1 MIITIAHHRG
11 GVGKTTL
18 ALNLAATLKPDII
31 IDLDMHDTLTT
42 LNQFRET
49 PLPLVHCDS
58 NNLLEVLN
66 QEKLILID
74 CGGYDG
80 EIIQKAIALSDLV
93 IVPVNDEI
101 NELIGLAKFDHLLA
115 ELSGQINAPINA
127 FILPYRIHHATK
139 QVQGLVDFAA
149 QSQSFRKLE
158 SIIRTRKTYANASSF
173 GCGVVE
179 HPSTKYS
186 DAAKEMKR
194 LAQELNTL
202 IN

>member
-1 MIITIAHHRG
+1 MIISIAHHKG

-18 ALNLAATLKPDII
+18 ALNLAATLKPEVI

-42 LNQFRET
+42 LNQLRDI
-49 PLPLVHCDS
+49 PLPLVKCDS
-58 NNLLEVLN
+58 KNFIEVLD
-66 QEKLILID
+66 QDKLILID

-101 NELIGLAKFDHLLA
+101 NELIGVAKFDHLLA
-115 ELSGQINAPINA
+115 DLSAQIGSPINA

-139 QVQGLVDFAA
+139 KVDSIAEFAEK
-149 QSQSFRKLE
+149 SKSFKKLN
-158 SIIRTRKTYANASSF
+158 SVIRARKTYANASSF
-173 GCGVVE
+173 GCSVVE
-179 HPSTKYS
+179 HPSTKYT
-186 DAAKEMKR
+186 DAAREMASLAKEIN
-194 LAQELNTL
+194 AL